1 MNAPLP
7 FRWTGEVMEP
17 LRSFAKRCDAEFTV
31 GEVYN
36 LEAIEQRSAKS
47 QAHYFASVNEAWQ
60 NLPENLVEQFP
71 TSEHLRKWCLIRA
84 GYAEHRNIVA
94 ASKAEAQRIAAFVKP
109 MDSYAVVTVRDSVVT
124 VHTAESQSMKA
135 MGKQRFQESKDA
147 VLSLL
152 AAMIGTDPVELGR
165 AAA

>member
-1 MNAPLP
+1 MTPLP
-7 FRWTGEVMEP
+7 G
-17 LRSFAKRCDAEFTV
+17 FAKRCDAAFIV

-47 QAHYFASVNEAWQ
+47 HAHYFATVNEAWQ
-60 NLPENLVEQFP
+60 NLPENLTEQFP

-84 GYAEHRNIVA
+84 GYAENRQIVA
-94 ASKAEAQRIAAFVKP
+94 GSRAEAQRIGAFIKP
-109 MDSYAVVTVRDSVVT
+109 MDSYAVVTVRDAVVT
-124 VHTAESQSMKA
+124 VYTAESQSMRA

-152 AAMIGTDPVELGR
+152 AAMIGTDPIELGR